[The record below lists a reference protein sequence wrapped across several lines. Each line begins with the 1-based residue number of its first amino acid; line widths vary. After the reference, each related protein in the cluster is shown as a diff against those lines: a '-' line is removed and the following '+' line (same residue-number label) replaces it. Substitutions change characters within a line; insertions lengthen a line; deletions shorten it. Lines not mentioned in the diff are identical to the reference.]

1 MNQQTI
7 DKRRDLIR
15 TMIESAGGRF
25 AAVTFVKK
33 DGTERTMQVQPAA
46 NKFHVLGAAAAPSAQ
61 QAAETRAI
69 NNPHLYNVWDVAKQ
83 AWRSINLDTVTQI
96 SVNGAIFKVNV

>member
-1 MNQQTI
+1 MNQATI
-7 DKRRDLIR
+7 EKRRELIR

-46 NKFHVLGAAAAPSAQ
+46 NKFHVLGDAASPSAQ
-61 QAAETRAI
+61 QAVETRAA
-69 NNPHLYNVWDVAKQ
+69 NNPHLYNVWDVAKK
-83 AWRSINLDTVTQI
+83 AWRSINLDTVRQI
-96 SVNGAIFKVNV
+96 SINGAVFKVDM